1 MTTTY
6 TTTAKIRDDSGF
18 KGNTYIIDGSIDTQR
33 LRAFA
38 RINSY
43 VGVRYRIP
51 TLADANF
58 TDSPA
63 AQLLESLEILLG
75 GALLLIQEYG
85 PEGRDTDK
93 DGYRRQSEAV
103 KLLEEIRDG
112 KASLFGNDG
121 NLLPEV
127 LAGNKQSGRL
137 RGYVPDEPG
146 RFSVDDKF

>member
-18 KGNTYIIDGSIDTQR
+18 KNNTYIIDASIDTQR
-33 LRAFA
+33 IRAFA

-43 VGVRYRIP
+43 VGTRYVIP
-51 TLADANF
+51 NLADTNF
-58 TDSPA
+58 ADSPA
-63 AQLLESLEILLG
+63 AQLLESIEILLG

-93 DGYRRQSEAV
+93 DGYRRQADAV

-121 NLLPEV
+121 HLLQAV
-127 LAGNKQSGRL
+127 GSSDSTRGKI
-137 RGYVPDEPG
+137 RGYVPETSG
-146 RFSVDDKF
+146 RFSVDDTF